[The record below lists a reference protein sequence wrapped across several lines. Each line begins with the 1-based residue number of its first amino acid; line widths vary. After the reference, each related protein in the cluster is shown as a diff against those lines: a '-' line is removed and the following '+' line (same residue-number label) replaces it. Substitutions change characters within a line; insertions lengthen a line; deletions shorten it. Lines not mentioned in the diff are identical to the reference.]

1 MNPTKIV
8 ATLGPASESEEMIR
22 ALIDVGLDVARLNFS
37 HGTHEGHEAVLTRVR
52 RVADERRLH
61 LAVLGDLC
69 GPKLRIGRIA
79 PGAVLRRGDECRIT
93 RQPLDGDARRF
104 STNHPAVI
112 DEAQVGHRLLIDD
125 GLIQLCIIGK
135 ERDELICRCDVGG
148 KLSSA
153 KGLIL
158 PDTDLSLPSLT
169 EKDERDVEWA
179 IRHQL
184 DYLALSFVRRADDV
198 ISLRERLNIAGANI
212 PIVSKIET
220 PQAIENLDDI
230 IRVSDALLV
239 ARGDLGVTTDLTRVP
254 LLQKDMIARCS
265 LAGRPVI
272 VATQMLQSMV
282 DQPTPTRAEVSDVAN
297 AVFDG
302 ADAVMLS
309 AETASGQFPLEA
321 LKVMNQITQGVADY
335 QRRTTRGRGEAWGG
349 AGAASEA
356 SATQDS
362 AANACHDRGFDD
374 AQTRRSSIR
383 LVGADMDPTTAA
395 VARSAANVAAD
406 LDADWIA
413 VWCRTGTTASWISK
427 YRPRRAIVGFSSD
440 PQVCHRLSLL
450 YGVIPYRIEAAR
462 TDVRAMLLEAARA
475 LGLPPALSPDSPAT
489 PSRVS
494 SHTSSPPPVRT
505 SSKIREALVLLVGN
519 PQATRREPVI
529 SIHRIGASNGS
540 QG

>member
-22 ALIDVGLDVARLNFS
+22 SLIDVGLDVARLNFS
-37 HGTHEGHEAVLTRVR
+37 HGTHERHEAALSRVR
-52 RVADERRLH
+52 RVADERALH

-69 GPKLRIGRIA
+69 GPKLRIGQIA
-79 PGAVLRRGDECRIT
+79 AGAVLHRGDECRVT
-93 RQPLDGDARRF
+93 RQPLDGDGRRF
-104 STNHPAVI
+104 STNHAAVI

-125 GLIQLCIIGK
+125 GLIQLCIIAK
-135 ERDELICRCDVGG
+135 APDELICRCDVGG

-198 ISLRERLNIAGANI
+198 ITLRERLNIAGANI

-239 ARGDLGVTTDLTRVP
+239 ARGDLGVMTDLTRVP

-309 AETASGQFPLEA
+309 AETASGQYPLEA
-321 LKVMNQITQGVADY
+321 LRVMNQITQGVADY
-335 QRRTTRGRGEAWGG
+335 QRRAMRGRGEAPGA
-349 AGAASEA
+349 AGAAADA
-356 SATQDS
+356 SPGQDS
-362 AANACHDRGFDD
+362 SAEVGHDRGFDD
-374 AQTRRSSIR
+374 AQSRRSSIR

-406 LDADWIA
+406 LDADWLA
-413 VWCRTGTTASWISK
+413 VWCRTGTTAAWISK

-450 YGVIPYRIEAAR
+450 YGVIPYRIAAAR

-475 LGLPPALSPDSPAT
+475 LGLPPAPAPASSAT
-489 PSRVS
+489 PPSAS
-494 SHTSSPPPVRT
+494 PHTSSAPPVRA

-529 SIHRIGASNGS
+529 SIHRIGAPNGS